1 MADIVTIDPDAAW
14 HGWRRGGI
22 GGSDIAGIIGIS
34 RWASP
39 WSVWADKV
47 QLRQP
52 TGDTQRQRIGKRM
65 EHVLAAEFNEE
76 TGLYVAGEQ
85 TWCWDPE
92 HPHRR
97 CTVDGFVYEEPN
109 GKPCPTCGGTGE
121 IMVDSASMVGIPG
134 GLIPDRC
141 PTCSGGRPHPWDSEP
156 EPVGLCCDPHERF
169 GAALGGFEAKT
180 DGRRSWPDGVPVNIR
195 AQCVWNMGVTKL
207 PHWWLVVMF
216 AGFRVEVF
224 ELAWDADAQ
233 ADFAYMAAEADR
245 FWHDHVLTGVAPDI
259 DGSDAT
265 TYALKA
271 VYPEEEPGA
280 RAALDPDDVEL
291 LGNLKAEAK
300 HTAAELKAVENRLR
314 AQFGD
319 AEIGTIGGRAA
330 YTLRAQTRRTECKA
344 CHHVEESEP
353 FRVLRPAPA
362 KLRDLP
368 AFPEES

>member
-1 MADIVTIDPDAAW
+1 VADIVTLAAW
-14 HGWRRGGI
+14 HDWRRGGI

-39 WSVWADKV
+39 WSVWAEKV
-47 QLRQP
+47 GLRSP
-52 TGDTQRQRIGKRM
+52 SPATERQDIGKLL
-65 EHVLAAEFNEE
+65 EDALAKMFHRR
-76 TGLYVAGEQ
+76 TGLTVAGEQ
-85 TWCWDPE
+85 TWCVDPDA
-92 HPHRR
+92 PWRR
-97 CTVDGFVYEEPN
+97 CTVDGFVWEAPPIAPLE
-109 GKPCPTCGGTGE
+109 T
-121 IMVDSASMVGIPG
+121 D
-134 GLIPDRC
+134 L
-141 PTCSGGRPHPWDSEP
+141 
-156 EPVGLCCDPHERF
+156 
-169 GAALGGFEAKT
+169 ALGTVQHKT
-180 DGRRSWPDGVPVNIR
+180 DGRYTWPDGIPPYIR
-195 AQCVWNMGVTKL
+195 AQCIWEMGVTR
-207 PHWWLVVMF
+207 HRHAWLNVLHG
-216 AGFRVEVF
+216 GFRHEVYPIEFDPLDWEYMVE
-224 ELAWDADAQ
+224 A
-233 ADFAYMAAEADR
+233 ADR

-259 DGSDAT
+259 DASDAT

-280 RAALDPDDVEL
+280 RAALDPADVEL

-300 HTAAELKAVENRLR
+300 QTAAELKAVENRLR

-368 AFPEES
+368 PIEQDR